1 MILYIIA
8 NFILHIYLI
17 KKEIEIQI
25 CTYISNT
32 SYDTHTHTHTC
43 IYNIPIVMNPGVG
56 GTSYHEKY
64 KEDASKKWEEM

>member
-8 NFILHIYLI
+8 NFILYINI

-32 SYDTHTHTHTC
+32 SYDTHTHTHMY
-43 IYNIPIVMNPGVG
+43 I
-56 GTSYHEKY
+56 
-64 KEDASKKWEEM
+64 

>member
-8 NFILHIYLI
+8 NFILYILI

-25 CTYISNT
+25 CTHTYLTHRMI
-32 SYDTHTHTHTC
+32 HTHTHMYIC
-43 IYNIPIVMNPGVG
+43 NIPIVMNPGVG